1 MSLAAQVPGQKGGG
15 PHEIIALRMEAVR
28 EDYIGLV
35 SEPLIVYRRARE
47 WRITK
52 RQAARYL
59 AVVKARYQ
67 RERDESAAA
76 YQLKLEKVV
85 EAAIVRTMDT
95 ERRAREAGEFKAETA
110 AQQTIFRGVERLCIM
125 RGLDSARKLEI
136 ADGSAAPENPFR
148 LRARIREELRRAE
161 GAPSEL
167 ADRVPE
173 GSA

>member
-1 MSLAAQVPGQKGGG
+1 MSLAAQVPGRKGGG

-95 ERRAREAGEFKAETA
+95 ELRAREAGEFKAETA

-125 RGLDSARKLEI
+125 RGLE
-136 ADGSAAPENPFR
+136 APRRVEHLRVANPFHA
-148 LRARIREELRRAE
+148 RAAARA
-161 GAPSEL
+161 AVAAHPVMASL
-167 ADRVPE
+167 ADRKPE